1 MKLLPT
7 GAIYKRHSDMLDLSR
22 GKDIRRDDETGVR
35 GEPNSRVDIHVSR
48 DENRK
53 CWTRES
59 HGKRK
64 FIVS

>member
-1 MKLLPT
+1 
-7 GAIYKRHSDMLDLSR
+7 MLDLSR
-22 GKDIRRDDETGVR
+22 GKDIRRGDETGVR
-35 GEPNSRVDIHVSR
+35 GESNSRVDILVHVSR

-64 FIVS
+64 FILS